1 MLDPNLSGALA
12 SVLWE
17 LNLLMKHYHPA
28 VSSIASS
35 ISTMNSS
42 TNQIYHSH
50 ASPQQAYMELSKENE
65 SFAAPSIAKRANH
78 KRKRSERAK
87 GMGLN
92 LPIPI
97 DENVVRNKLAQHF
110 VLLRDIQ
117 ENERLRSELDRT
129 TLYLNLHEKYMKQKK
144 RKTR

>member
-78 KRKRSERAK
+78 KRKRSELAK

-129 TLYLNLHEKYMKQKK
+129 TLYLNLHEKYMEQK